1 MLAMFHATTRAPR
14 IRAHCNID
22 DIGIS
27 AAYIDRID
35 SLLKHTVAFHSIEK
49 DIIPYNGKKVRNV
62 NTGGACSWSH
72 LEEERCRL
80 RSKTLV
86 DLCCVEPK
94 TAICD

>member
-1 MLAMFHATTRAPR
+1 MLAMFHITTRAPR

-62 NTGGACSWSH
+62 DSGRANF
-72 LEEERCRL
+72 RL
-80 RSKTLV
+80 TLKKNV
-86 DLCCVEPK
+86 AFSGPK
-94 TAICD
+94 RW

>member
-1 MLAMFHATTRAPR
+1 VDSGRA
-14 IRAHCNID
+14 
-22 DIGIS
+22 
-27 AAYIDRID
+27 D
-35 SLLKHTVAFHSIEK
+35 S
-49 DIIPYNGKKVRNV
+49 R
-62 NTGGACSWSH
+62 SH

>member
-1 MLAMFHATTRAPR
+1 MFHITTRAPR

-62 NTGGACSWSH
+62 DSGRANF
-72 LEEERCRL
+72 RL
-80 RSKTLV
+80 TLKKNV
-86 DLCCVEPK
+86 AFSGPK
-94 TAICD
+94 RW

>member
-1 MLAMFHATTRAPR
+1 
-14 IRAHCNID
+14 
-22 DIGIS
+22 
-27 AAYIDRID
+27 
-35 SLLKHTVAFHSIEK
+35 VAFHSIEK